1 MCRLLGAKILYI
13 HVSKQDQMIKVTLIY
28 ANVKNCIYKMIFFF
42 FNFIGEVFI
51 LQSIKEVTYE

>member
-42 FNFIGEVFI
+42 LI
-51 LQSIKEVTYE
+51 L